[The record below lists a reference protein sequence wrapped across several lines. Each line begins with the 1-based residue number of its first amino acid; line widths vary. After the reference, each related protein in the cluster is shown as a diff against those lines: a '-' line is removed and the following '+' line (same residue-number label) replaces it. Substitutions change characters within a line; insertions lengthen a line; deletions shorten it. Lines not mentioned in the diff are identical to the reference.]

1 MNRLTR
7 LALASLAGLASLTWV
22 ATSLSADDQPASA
35 KPGQAAPDTK
45 ADDGFATVFNGKDL
59 TGWVVTGDAKVAVE
73 DGKLVL
79 VDGNG
84 FVRLEKVYGDFVF
97 ELEWKNRKPEKSD
110 SGIYFRCTD
119 PAAGQRWPDRYQINL
134 LAGQEGSLVGSMT
147 GKARNLAKAGE
158 WNKLRMSVVG
168 DVLEVEI
175 NGQPAYKVNS
185 IKVPTGFVGLQ
196 CEVPGGGQFE
206 FRNLRLKAI
215 TPPTDAPKK

>member
-1 MNRLTR
+1 MTR
-7 LALASLAGLASLTWV
+7 FARFALAGLAAL
-22 ATSLSADDQPASA
+22 ASA
-35 KPGQAAPDTK
+35 VSPLHADEKPAAKTPTADAK
-45 ADDGFATVFNGKDL
+45 ADDGFTSVFNGKDL

-79 VDGNG
+79 LDGNG

-110 SGIYFRCTD
+110 SGIYFRCAD

-168 DVLEVEI
+168 DALEVEI

-206 FRNLRLKAI
+206 FRNLRMKAL
-215 TPPTDAPKK
+215 TPPADAAKK